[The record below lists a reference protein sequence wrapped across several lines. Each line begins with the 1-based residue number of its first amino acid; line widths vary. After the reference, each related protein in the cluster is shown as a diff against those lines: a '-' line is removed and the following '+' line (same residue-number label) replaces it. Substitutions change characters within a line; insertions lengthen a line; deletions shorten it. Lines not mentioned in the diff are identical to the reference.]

1 MVIIFKLFR
10 KIFYSIL
17 CVLEKLA
24 TLILFKG
31 NGVIYKSFRTSGIP
45 YIMVARGG
53 KMSIGENFAMN
64 NGIKGNPIGCYQR
77 CTFFVDKGCKLDI
90 KENVGISQTAI
101 IAHDNIIIQKNVKI
115 GGGTC
120 IYTSDFHSLNPSIR
134 ASENNTRHKICK
146 PVIIEENVFIG
157 AHSTILK
164 GCTIGK
170 NAIIGAGSVVTK
182 SIPENEIWG
191 GNPAKFIKKVPL
203 Q

>member
-115 GGGTC
+115 GGGYMY
-120 IYTSDFHSLNPSIR
+120 IYI
-134 ASENNTRHKICK
+134 
-146 PVIIEENVFIG
+146 
-157 AHSTILK
+157 
-164 GCTIGK
+164 
-170 NAIIGAGSVVTK
+170 
-182 SIPENEIWG
+182 
-191 GNPAKFIKKVPL
+191 
-203 Q
+203 

>member
-1 MVIIFKLFR
+1 MVVIFKLFR
-10 KIFYSIL
+10 KIFQKAINI
-17 CVLEKLA
+17 LEKFA
-24 TLILFKG
+24 TLVLFKG

-45 YIMVARGG
+45 YIMIARGG

-101 IAHDNIIIQKNVKI
+101 IAHDNIVIQKNVKI

-134 ASENNTRHKICK
+134 ASKNDTRHKICK
-146 PVIIEENVFIG
+146 PVVIEENVFIG
-157 AHSTILK
+157 AHSIILK

-191 GNPAKFIKKVPL
+191 GNPAKFIKKVSL